1 MQEPIRISYYIDESG
16 NTGDLAR
23 YDGLLGFGDQPY
35 FSLAA
40 VGIPDIAL
48 VEEVLP
54 ALRRKHRVRIQELK
68 SSALSDKP
76 GFILDVVR
84 LICDHDLPY
93 FIEIVDKK
101 FFLCMG
107 ILTFQLL
114 RPFEGSP
121 EGPRT
126 AYVRNELAEFL
137 YRNAPAE
144 VFDAFV
150 AACNTP
156 EDSTLRAEF
165 QTLLNFSR
173 STQDETGRAQAIQ
186 KSATLVLDEYETE
199 SRENNDA
206 WRSFLPPPDN
216 SKRGRP
222 IWLLPNLTSLMNIY
236 ARINRYE
243 GGMLSDVAMIHDEQI
258 HFDEILQSNKTA
270 AESLESPAVN
280 VYTPH
285 SDFKFLE
292 SAPLSFARSGDSL
305 GLQLADLLAGFCMRY
320 TRSLIK
326 SPEGLPPAAHECFR
340 QLIRASRPD
349 SGVGINQVMI
359 AEHAKMLTL
368 ASFARGREGTS

>member
-16 NTGDLAR
+16 NTGDLAK
-23 YDGLLGFGDQPY
+23 YDALLGFGDQSY

-40 VGIPDIAL
+40 IGIPNIAQI
-48 VEEVLP
+48 EEALP
-54 ALRRKHRVRIQELK
+54 ALKRKHKVHAQELK
-68 SSALSDKP
+68 SAALSDKP
-76 GFILDVVR
+76 GFIVDVVR

-114 RPFEGSP
+114 RPFAGSP
-121 EGPRT
+121 EGPMT

-137 YRNAPAE
+137 YRNAPDE

-156 EDSTLRAEF
+156 GDATLRTEF
-165 QTLLNFSR
+165 QTLLNFSS

-186 KSATLVLDEYETE
+186 KSVTLVLDEYDTE
-199 SRENNDA
+199 LRQNSDA
-206 WRSFLPPPDN
+206 CRSFLPPPDN

-222 IWLLPNLTSLMNIY
+222 IWLLPNLASLMNIY
-236 ARINRYE
+236 ARINRHE
-243 GGMLSDVAMIHDEQI
+243 GGKLSDVAMIHDEQV
-258 HFDEILQSNKTA
+258 HFDEILQSNKTI
-270 AESLESPAVN
+270 AESLGSQAAN
-280 VYTPH
+280 VHTPH
-285 SDFKFLE
+285 SDFEFLE

-305 GLQLADLLAGFCMRY
+305 GLQIADLLAGFCMRY
-320 TRSLIK
+320 ARSLLK
-326 SPEGLPPAAHECFR
+326 SADALPPEALECFR

-349 SGVGINQVMI
+349 NGIGINQVMI
-359 AEHAKMLTL
+359 AEHARQLTL
-368 ASFARGREGTS
+368 TPFERVLD